1 MPAAP
6 PGGAVPLADG
16 QAAHHREVHAPVHRH
31 GHGRSPGLHHA
42 PGSHDARAA
51 GPGENA
57 CIECLYTDMGMDVL
71 QVSISPLDLLMP
83 VQRTQVRMPV
93 QNDCENACIEYLY
106 TDMGMD
112 VLQVSI
118 SPLDLLMPVQR
129 AQGVSFSPGNTN
141 LNLARSGCPRC
152 FDGFTPS

>member
-1 MPAAP
+1 MAKQPIIEKYTRLYTDMGMDVLQVSITPLDLMMPVQRAQ
-6 PGGAVPLADG
+6 V
-16 QAAHHREVHAPVHRH
+16 RMPVQN
-31 GHGRSPGLHHA
+31 A
-42 PGSHDARAA
+42 C
-51 GPGENA
+51 ENA

-83 VQRTQVRMPV
+83 VQRAQVRMPV